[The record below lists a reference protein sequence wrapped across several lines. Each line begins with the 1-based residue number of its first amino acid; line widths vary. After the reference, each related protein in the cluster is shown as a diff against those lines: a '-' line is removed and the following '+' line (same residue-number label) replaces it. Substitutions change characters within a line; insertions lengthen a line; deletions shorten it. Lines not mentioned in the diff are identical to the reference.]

1 MAVLFGFGY
10 AGLGFLSLVVFLMQT
25 PLKTRFALRTVLIVV
40 ALLAPPTATAVI
52 TRLRYYPRRFATVI
66 PGQLYRG
73 GYPSA
78 ANVRHLQ
85 KDKRIRTILSL
96 TGPVDTPQERQM
108 LTTAR
113 SLGLRVLRVAMPG
126 NGCGDF
132 ADLDKAA
139 DILNTAADR
148 PIFFHCQAGKQ
159 RSSAALAAYRMRDC
173 GWTLQQ
179 ALKEL
184 EDHYGLDRQ
193 KEAILVRHLTDY
205 ARHLRSS
212 GLTQRRRS
220 VRRPGGSVSTARSI
234 SE

>member
-1 MAVLFGFGY
+1 
-10 AGLGFLSLVVFLMQT
+10 MQT
-25 PLKTRFALRTVLIVV
+25 PPRTRFALRTVLIVV
-40 ALLAPPTATAVI
+40 ALLAPPSATAVI

-73 GYPSA
+73 GYPTA
-78 ANVRHLQ
+78 DNVRHLQ

-96 TGPVDTPQERQM
+96 TGPADTPQERRM
-108 LTTAR
+108 LATAR
-113 SLGLRVLRVAMPG
+113 SLGLRLLRVAMPG

-159 RSSAALAAYRMRDC
+159 RSNDALAAYRMRDC
-173 GWTLQQ
+173 GWTLDQ
-179 ALKEL
+179 ALKEV
-184 EDHYGLDRQ
+184 EDHYGLNRE
-193 KEAILVRHLTDY
+193 KEAVLVRHLTDY
-205 ARHLRSS
+205 ARHLRSTD
-212 GLTQRRRS
+212 LAQPRRS
-220 VRRPGGSVSTARSI
+220 LQQPGGSVSTARSI